1 MSIAGYFSLC
11 ASKINMIPNRDCI
24 LNSTFLSSIKLL
36 FLLNILEEKKI
47 FHTFVAANII

>member
-11 ASKINMIPNRDCI
+11 ASKINMIPNRGCI
-24 LNSTFLSSIKLL
+24 LNSIFSSSIKLF

-47 FHTFVAANII
+47 FHTFVAASTI